1 MGTINEKLNYLL
13 QTKENIKQA
22 IKGKGVE
29 ITDSD
34 SFRSYAE
41 KIGIIKAG
49 GDEPKVL
56 IDYPST
62 YNLPA
67 ASATLII
74 SNTTDIRIVDAM
86 AEIKEN

>member
-13 QTKENIKQA
+13 QTKENIKKA

-29 ITDSD
+29 IADSD

-41 KIGIIKAG
+41 KIGTIKAG
-49 GDEPKVL
+49 GDEIL
-56 IDYPST
+56 IDAPT
-62 YNLPA
+62 AFVLPV
-67 ASATLII
+67 ASATLIT
-74 SNTTDIRIVDAM
+74 SNETNIRIVNAT

>member
-22 IKGKGVE
+22 IKGKGVG

-41 KIGIIKAG
+41 KIGTIKAG
-49 GDEPKVL
+49 GDEIL
-56 IDYPST
+56 IDAPTALVLPVAST
-62 YNLPA
+62 
-67 ASATLII
+67 TLIT
-74 SNTTDIRIVDAM
+74 SNETNIRIVNAM

>member
-22 IKGKGVE
+22 IKEKGVE

-41 KIGIIKAG
+41 KIGTIQAG
-49 GDEPKVL
+49 GDEIL
-56 IDYPST
+56 IDAPT
-62 YNLPA
+62 AFVLPM
-67 ASATLII
+67 ASATLIT
-74 SNTTDIRIVDAM
+74 SNEADIRIVNAT

>member
-41 KIGIIKAG
+41 KIGTIKAG
-49 GDEPKVL
+49 GDEIL
-56 IDYPST
+56 INT
-62 YNLPA
+62 PA
-67 ASATLII
+67 AFALPVTSATLIT
-74 SNTTDIRIVDAM
+74 SNETNIRIVNAT

>member
-41 KIGIIKAG
+41 KIGTIKAG
-49 GDEPKVL
+49 GDEILISTPTALVL
-56 IDYPST
+56 PV
-62 YNLPA
+62 

-74 SNTTDIRIVDAM
+74 SNETNIRIVNAM

>member
-41 KIGIIKAG
+41 KIGTIKAG
-49 GDEPKVL
+49 GDEIL
-56 IDYPST
+56 IDAPT
-62 YNLPA
+62 AFVLPV
-67 ASATLII
+67 ASATLIT
-74 SNTTDIRIVDAM
+74 SNEANIRIVNAT

>member
-41 KIGIIKAG
+41 KIGTIKAG
-49 GDEPKVL
+49 GDEIL
-56 IDYPST
+56 IDAST
-62 YNLPA
+62 ALVLPV

-74 SNTTDIRIVDAM
+74 SNETDIRIVDAT

>member
-41 KIGIIKAG
+41 KIGTIKAG
-49 GDEPKVL
+49 GDEIL
-56 IDYPST
+56 IDAPT
-62 YNLPA
+62 AFVLPA
-67 ASATLII
+67 ASATLIT
-74 SNTTDIRIVDAM
+74 SNEANIRIVNAT

>member
-22 IKGKGVE
+22 IKGKGIE

-41 KIGIIKAG
+41 KIGTIKGG
-49 GDEPKVL
+49 GDEIL
-56 IDYPST
+56 IDAPT
-62 YNLPA
+62 AFVLPV
-67 ASATLII
+67 ASATLIT
-74 SNTTDIRIVDAM
+74 SNETNIRIVNAM

>member
-22 IKGKGVE
+22 IKEKGVE
-29 ITDSD
+29 IADSD

-41 KIGIIKAG
+41 KIGTIKSG
-49 GDEPKVL
+49 GDEIL
-56 IDYPST
+56 IDEPT
-62 YNLPA
+62 ALALPVV
-67 ASATLII
+67 SATLII

>member
-29 ITDSD
+29 IADSD

-41 KIGIIKAG
+41 KIGTIKAG
-49 GDEPKVL
+49 GDEIL
-56 IDYPST
+56 IDAPT
-62 YNLPA
+62 AFVLPV
-67 ASATLII
+67 ASATLIT
-74 SNTTDIRIVDAM
+74 SNEANIRIVNAT

>member
-1 MGTINEKLNYLL
+1 MGTINKKLNYLL

-41 KIGIIKAG
+41 KIGTIKAG
-49 GDEPKVL
+49 GDEILISTPTALVL
-56 IDYPST
+56 PV
-62 YNLPA
+62 

-74 SNTTDIRIVDAM
+74 SNETNIRIVNAM

>member
-41 KIGIIKAG
+41 KIETIQA
-49 GDEPKVL
+49 DEPKVL

-62 YNLPA
+62 YNLPV

-74 SNTTDIRIVDAM
+74 SNATDIRIVDAM

>member
-13 QTKENIKQA
+13 QTKENIKQS
-22 IKGKGVE
+22 IKEKGVE

-41 KIGIIKAG
+41 KIGTIKAG
-49 GDEPKVL
+49 GDEIL
-56 IDYPST
+56 IDAPT
-62 YNLPA
+62 AFALPV
-67 ASATLII
+67 ASATLIT
-74 SNTTDIRIVDAM
+74 SSEANIRIVNAM